1 MTEIYVSSGV
11 GVFLVLVIVAGL
23 VQLIYTALAAMLGGG
38 K

>member
-11 GVFLVLVIVAGL
+11 GIFLVLVIVAGL
-23 VQLIYTALAAMLGGG
+23 VQLIYTAIGAILGGG